1 MFRTANFS
9 ADSFDRRMPKEIEI
23 SSLNFEFPIGIIFQ
37 KEHQSEAFNA
47 GDVTNQHGRG
57 ISASISST
65 CL

>member
-1 MFRTANFS
+1 MFNTSNFS
-9 ADSFDRRMPKEIEI
+9 ADSLPHRMPKEVEI
-23 SSLNFEFPIGIIFQ
+23 SNSNFEFSIGIIFQ

>member
-1 MFRTANFS
+1 MFNTANFS
-9 ADSFDRRMPKEIEI
+9 ADSFDRRMPKGVEI
-23 SSLNFEFPIGIIFQ
+23 SNMNFEFSIGIIFQ